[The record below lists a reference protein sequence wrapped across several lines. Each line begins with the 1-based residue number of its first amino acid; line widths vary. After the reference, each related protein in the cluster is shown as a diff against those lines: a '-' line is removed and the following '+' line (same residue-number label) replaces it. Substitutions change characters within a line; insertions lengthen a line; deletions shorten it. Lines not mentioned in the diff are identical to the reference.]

1 MNVPELAPPGT
12 GSGWVKPQIPAA
24 VVADQ
29 AIEQL
34 LRSSRLPEAMRRLQA
49 VTRAEAKKRRYFY
62 EVVTEQQKAEFIN
75 GEIIVH
81 SPVKMRHTVASQ
93 NLFTLLQMYV
103 RKNSLGAVFHEK
115 ILIILTRNDYEPD
128 ICFFGQEKAKTFT
141 PTQTRFPAPD
151 MVVEV
156 PSESTEAN
164 DRGIK
169 FEDYATH
176 GVAEYWI
183 VDPAAETIEQY
194 LLQEDVYRLA
204 VKVKTGTI
212 ASEVV
217 AGFEIPVRAVFD
229 SAVQLAALQAI
240 VAQ

>member
-1 MNVPELAPPGT
+1 MNVPESAPPET
-12 GSGWVKPQIPAA
+12 GSNWMTSQIPAA
-24 VVADQ
+24 VATDQ
-29 AIEQL
+29 ALEQL
-34 LRSSRLPEAMRRLQA
+34 LRSPRLPEAMRRLQA
-49 VTRAEAKKRRYFY
+49 VTRAEAKKRRHFY

-75 GEIIVH
+75 GEIVVH
-81 SPVKMRHTVASQ
+81 SPVKMRHTIASQ
-93 NLFTLLQMYV
+93 NLFTLLQMHV

-128 ICFFGQEKAKTFT
+128 VCFFGPEKASAFT
-141 PTQTRFPAPD
+141 SSQSKFPAPD
-151 MVVEV
+151 LIVEV
-156 PSESTEAN
+156 LSESTEAI

-183 VDPAAETIEQY
+183 VDPVAEIIEQY
-194 LLQEDVYRLA
+194 VLQEGVYRLA

-212 ASEVV
+212 TSAVV

-229 SAVQLAALQAI
+229 GAEQLAALQVILA
-240 VAQ
+240 